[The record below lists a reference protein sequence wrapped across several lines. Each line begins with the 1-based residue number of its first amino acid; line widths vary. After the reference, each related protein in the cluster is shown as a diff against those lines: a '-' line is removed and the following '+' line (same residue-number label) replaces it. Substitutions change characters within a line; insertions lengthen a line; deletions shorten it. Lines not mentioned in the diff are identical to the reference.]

1 MMGSILFK
9 TFISDNYINYINVHK
24 SQDILCLACFAYSMG
39 FFYGGG
45 VGGGCFNKPNVM
57 YIYYSIKNL
66 KGSGERVSP
75 KQWYYILW
83 AMNVHAGKNLLK
95 IEEKRREQKFCNL
108 RVDSVSKRN
117 FIFSFTDFKMKILG
131 RRRVKKE
138 KKIYEPIFIQYF
150 YLIF

>member
-1 MMGSILFK
+1 M
-9 TFISDNYINYINVHK
+9 
-24 SQDILCLACFAYSMG
+24 
-39 FFYGGG
+39 
-45 VGGGCFNKPNVM
+45 
-57 YIYYSIKNL
+57 
-66 KGSGERVSP
+66 SP

-117 FIFSFTDFKMKILG
+117 LIFSFTDFKMKILG

>member
-1 MMGSILFK
+1 M
-9 TFISDNYINYINVHK
+9 
-24 SQDILCLACFAYSMG
+24 
-39 FFYGGG
+39 
-45 VGGGCFNKPNVM
+45 
-57 YIYYSIKNL
+57 
-66 KGSGERVSP
+66 SP

-138 KKIYEPIFIQYF
+138 KEIYEPIFIQYF